1 MGKMEFYEVDG
12 HQHFIPV
19 KIIDKHA
26 DFATV
31 LQVEV
36 TESGQM
42 IYVPKVYKF
51 QKEKRPQKVVVPK
64 FVAEWYERN
73 KYNLDTA
80 IYGTIA
86 EIYRKVNGENNDLL
100 DTFESWFIH
109 EDNPIFI
116 LVQMQLFGYEIEQEK
131 LYTVEIPNPNDEHL
145 MTVLKRL
152 SSGKVIMCTVHR
164 SNIHLFENEEFQLTE
179 SEIKEDFA
187 WAWDQEFAKKV
198 DKNDE

>member
-1 MGKMEFYEVDG
+1 MKQNKYYEVNGCMD
-12 HQHFIPV
+12 FIPV
-19 KIIDKHA
+19 KIE
-26 DFATV
+26 ATYSNGAEVSINDGVRQVRVFVNRVCSFEKPIKRQRV
-31 LQVEV
+31 L
-36 TESGQM
+36 
-42 IYVPKVYKF
+42 VPKII
-51 QKEKRPQKVVVPK
+51 
-64 FVAEWYERN
+64 AEWYERN

-86 EIYRKVNGENNDLL
+86 GIYRKVNGENNDLL

-131 LYTVEIPNPNDEHL
+131 LYTVKIPNPNDAQL

-187 WAWDQEFAKKV
+187 WAWDDEFAKKV